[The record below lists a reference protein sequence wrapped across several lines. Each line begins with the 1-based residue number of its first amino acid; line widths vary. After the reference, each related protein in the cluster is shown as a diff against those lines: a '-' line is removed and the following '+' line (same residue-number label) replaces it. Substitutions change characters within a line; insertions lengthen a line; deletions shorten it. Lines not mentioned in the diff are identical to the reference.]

1 MALRVKVENEEA
13 WRIYDKAILDLDEI
27 QTEVTQL
34 LDVAI
39 QKATEEFE
47 EVLQGDP
54 SRPAGP

>member
-54 SRPAGP
+54 SGPAGP